1 MIQRK
6 QTIYLALVALLSVIF
21 AIWGVEWL
29 YVENDWIIISG
40 FLFSTILSIASIL
53 MYKNR
58 NLQIKIGILN
68 ITLNFFIV
76 GFLVYSLSKLPGGI
90 TPEKGIGLLMSFVL
104 IGLLI
109 VANRYI
115 SKDEKLVKSIDRFR

>member
-90 TPEKGIGLLMSFVL
+90 TPEKGIGLLMPFVL

>member
-21 AIWGVEWL
+21 AVWGVEWL
-29 YVENDWIIISG
+29 YVENDWIIILG

-90 TPEKGIGLLMSFVL
+90 TPEKGIGLLMPFVL